1 MSQPLATLPSTRDA
15 VAARRGRSLRRIGIA
30 ALCLLVVAALAG
42 LLGPRAATATASG
55 DGYDL
60 TVRHGQITRPGLP
73 VPLEITV
80 ERAGGFDGP
89 VTLSVSRDLLDRL
102 DFNNWTPNPDGEAAG
117 PDRVEYEFT
126 EPRGDVLHVLLD
138 ARTAP
143 GQLPGLGRYTVAVA
157 GPGGEPPVEVAFRM
171 AVLP

>member
-1 MSQPLATLPSTRDA
+1 MPSSRDA
-15 VAARRGRSLRRIGIA
+15 AAARRGRNLRRIGIV

-42 LLGPRAATATASG
+42 ALGPRAATTTASG
-55 DGYDL
+55 GGYEL

-73 VPLEITV
+73 IPLEITV
-80 ERAGGFDGP
+80 ERPGGFDGA
-89 VTLSVSRDLLDRL
+89 VTLAVSRDLLDRL
-102 DFNNWTPNPDGEAAG
+102 DFNNWSPNPDGEAPG

-126 EPRGDVLHVLLD
+126 PPSGDVLHVLLD

-143 GQLPGLGRYTVAVA
+143 GQLPGLGRYAVTVLDPDGGVVA
-157 GPGGEPPVEVAFRM
+157 EAAFRL